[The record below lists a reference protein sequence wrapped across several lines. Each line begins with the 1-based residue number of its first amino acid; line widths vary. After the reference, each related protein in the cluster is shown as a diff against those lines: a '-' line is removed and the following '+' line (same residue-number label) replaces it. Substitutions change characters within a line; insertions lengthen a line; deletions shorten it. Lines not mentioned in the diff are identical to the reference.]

1 MREAADR
8 FHMLEQLA
16 DHDDV
21 LLEQLLEGKA
31 PSQETVLADLASETA
46 SNLVVPVLFG
56 SATTGFGIRRLLK
69 MLRHDTPHPDR
80 AADRRSEEQTSE
92 LQSLMR
98 ISSAVLCLEK
108 KNLTPTTSL
117 TLCVSV
123 ISITITPIIKP

>member
-21 LLEQLLEGKA
+21 LLEQLLEDKA

-80 AADRRSEEQTSE
+80 AADRLGANGASAYVFRVSKARKSTR
-92 LQSLMR
+92 LN
-98 ISSAVLCLEK
+98 SSHYF
-108 KNLTPTTSL
+108 PSRF
-117 TLCVSV
+117 
-123 ISITITPIIKP
+123 